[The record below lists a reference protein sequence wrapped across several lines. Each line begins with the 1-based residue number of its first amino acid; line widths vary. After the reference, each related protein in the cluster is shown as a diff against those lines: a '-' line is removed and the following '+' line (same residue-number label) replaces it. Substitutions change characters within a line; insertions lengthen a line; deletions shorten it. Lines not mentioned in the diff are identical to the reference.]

1 MLCMCSWM
9 LDNNIGLSFN
19 FSCGLFIF
27 NFHTSYWI
35 FLLRFCK
42 LIFRY
47 GSMAGKGFYKD
58 IIEGDTYKYYANG
71 EWKVSS
77 SGKFVPITNPFTL
90 QVQFKVQCKCY
101 CLPPTSISSHDIQE
115 LLRLE
120 LYFLREVF
128 VLFQSWSVLQ
138 WQDGFLWIFVQ
149 YWVTQYCNFI
159 RERVCPPP
167 EVS

>member
-115 LLRLE
+115 LLR
-120 LYFLREVF
+120 FGVVF
-128 VLFQSWSVLQ
+128 SKRSVCVVPKLISSSMAG
-138 WQDGFLWIFVQ
+138 WFFVNICAILS
-149 YWVTQYCNFI
+149 YSI
-159 RERVCPPP
+159 L
-167 EVS
+167 